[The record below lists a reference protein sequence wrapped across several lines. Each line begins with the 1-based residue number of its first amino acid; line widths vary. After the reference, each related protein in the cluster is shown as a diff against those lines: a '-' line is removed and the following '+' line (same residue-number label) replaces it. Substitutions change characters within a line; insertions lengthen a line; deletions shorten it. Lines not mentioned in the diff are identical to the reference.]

1 VLFANFSIVLLRI
14 FLNDHPFWS
23 KAPDL
28 IIDHNR
34 KDKLLPPL
42 FILDIRHLL
51 FFIQLISFSKIA
63 KVIFCLVKYC
73 SFLIGLLDTVK
84 GV

>member
-1 VLFANFSIVLLRI
+1 
-14 FLNDHPFWS
+14 LNDNPFWS

-73 SFLIGLLDTVK
+73 SFLIGLLNTVK